1 MLDTVKTL
9 ISDTQAFVSSVTIED
24 QMPDDKRTFLK
35 EEVQQL
41 KQYVQQKFKMFAA
54 SSPKFGVQT
63 GHQPFSQVSS

>member
-1 MLDTVKTL
+1 MLHAVKTL

-24 QMPDDKRTFLK
+24 QMPDDKKTFLK

-41 KQYVQQKFKMFAA
+41 KQYVQRKLKTFAA
-54 SSPKFGVQT
+54 SSPKFDVQT